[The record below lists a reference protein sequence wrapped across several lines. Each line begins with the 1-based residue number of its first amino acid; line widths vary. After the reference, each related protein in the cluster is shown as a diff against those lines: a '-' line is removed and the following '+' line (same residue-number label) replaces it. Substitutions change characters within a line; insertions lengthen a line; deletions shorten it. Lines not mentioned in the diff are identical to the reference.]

1 MNFWIKL
8 KNLKRKDVLF
18 LSNEC
23 MKKFIYA
30 DNAATTKLNY
40 DAFEAMK
47 PYLLNEYGNA
57 SQPYSFARPAKK
69 ALKEARKT
77 IAECINAKPEEIYF
91 TSGGTESDNWAIK
104 GVLLH
109 NVKKNLITS
118 EIEHKAVL
126 NSANSIEKLG
136 YSVKYLKP
144 NSKGIIDPSNLE
156 KNITNNTG
164 LVSIMYANNE
174 IGSIQPIKELCNIA
188 HQNGALFHT
197 DAVQA
202 VGHIKIDVQELG
214 IDLLSASAHKF
225 NGPKG
230 IGFLYIKS
238 GIDIMPYID
247 GGSQENSF
255 RGGTENVA
263 SIVGM
268 ACALKNNCDHI
279 DENFAY
285 IKSLEVEFLKNI
297 SELNFIKNGGQ
308 HTLPGNISIS
318 FKGKSGESLLHRL
331 DLKGIS
337 VSTGSACN
345 SSTMQISHVLKA
357 IGLNEDYAVGT
368 IRVSI
373 GKENTIEEI
382 HFIANELKKIVT
394 G

>member
-1 MNFWIKL
+1 M
-8 KNLKRKDVLF
+8 
-18 LSNEC
+18 SEEY
-23 MKKFIYA
+23 MKKIIYA
-30 DNAATTKLNY
+30 DNAATTKLDY

-47 PYLLNEYGNA
+47 PYLLNEYSNA
-57 SQPYSFARPAKK
+57 SQPYSFARLAKK
-69 ALKEARKT
+69 ALKEARKI

-109 NVKKNLITS
+109 NAKKNLITS

-126 NSANSIEKLG
+126 NSAKFIEKMG
-136 YSVKYLKP
+136 CSVKYLKP
-144 NSKGIIDPSNLE
+144 NCDGIINPLSLE
-156 KNITNNTG
+156 KSITNETG

-197 DAVQA
+197 DAVQT

-214 IDLLSASAHKF
+214 VDLLSASAHKF

-230 IGFLYIKS
+230 IGFLYVKS
-238 GIDIMPYID
+238 GTNITPYID
-247 GGSQENSF
+247 GGAQEKSL
-255 RGGTENVA
+255 RAGTENVA

-268 ACALKNNCDHI
+268 ACALKNNCNYI
-279 DENFAY
+279 DENLAY
-285 IKSLEVEFLKNI
+285 TKSLEVEFLKNI
-297 SELNFIKNGGQ
+297 SELDFIKNGGQ
-308 HTLPGNISIS
+308 YTLPGNISIS

-331 DLKGIS
+331 DLKGIC

-345 SSTMQISHVLKA
+345 SSMTQISHVLKA
-357 IGLNEDYAVGT
+357 IGLNEEYAIGT

-382 HFIANELKKIVT
+382 HFIANELKKIIS